1 MDELELLIDLHKDGE
16 RQGPGGERETRRAIE
31 LADLHKQGTL
41 EIADIGCGTGAST
54 LVLAEAL
61 DAHIT
66 AVDLFDTF
74 LSRLALS
81 ADERNV
87 GERITC
93 LQASMETLP
102 FDDQSLDVIWSE
114 GAIYN
119 VGFEAGITAWRRF
132 LKPGGVLAVSELTWL
147 TEHRPEALEAHWGR
161 EYPEVDTASAKL
173 GVLEQLG
180 FTILGY
186 FPLPESCW
194 IDNYYQPVRD
204 RLPAFL
210 ETHADSDA
218 ARQLADAEAQEI
230 ELYER
235 FRQYVSYGFYIARKI
250 GAT

>member
-74 LSRLALS
+74 LSRLALR

-87 GERITC
+87 VERITC
-93 LQASMETLP
+93 LEASMETLP

-119 VGFEAGITAWRRF
+119 VGFEAGVTAWRRF
-132 LKPGGVLAVSELTWL
+132 LKPDGVLAVSELTWL
-147 TEHRPEALEAHWGR
+147 TEHRPEAL
-161 EYPEVDTASAKL
+161 
-173 GVLEQLG
+173 
-180 FTILGY
+180 
-186 FPLPESCW
+186 
-194 IDNYYQPVRD
+194 
-204 RLPAFL
+204 
-210 ETHADSDA
+210 
-218 ARQLADAEAQEI
+218 
-230 ELYER
+230 
-235 FRQYVSYGFYIARKI
+235 
-250 GAT
+250 